1 MSFFTLELGCPNVP
15 WIKEILSG
23 SRSASWLP
31 SLTVMEK
38 NWHRRHTTGGCNPLV
53 RLEKVGSSLET
64 QVTLILAM
72 ALLTVVWEHLSPGS
86 PLCSPRD
93 LWEPQLSG
101 ACYFPRNK
109 CKDGNLC
116 FRVPGTSGFRLRWY
130 NPFPIHKRPPS
141 SFSFTEN
148 LVCSL
153 LQAIFWPPRNTSV
166 ATQMT
171 CQTPTLP
178 ASGPCFQPHHS
189 FFGPQTWTIQCQA
202 QASCFLDLILHPSAA
217 LNHNYYQNYL

>member
-1 MSFFTLELGCPNVP
+1 MQGPSLHWNLAVPNVP

-23 SRSASWLP
+23 SRNASWLP
-31 SLTVMEK
+31 SLTAMEK

-64 QVTLILAM
+64 QFTLILAI
-72 ALLTVVWEHLSPGS
+72 ALLTMVWEHLSPGS
-86 PLCSPRD
+86 SLCSPRD

-101 ACYFPRNK
+101 ARYFSRNK

-148 LVCSL
+148 LATSVLSTPSYFLTTQEYFSGHTDDLSNTYTSCLRTLFSTSL
-153 LQAIFWPPRNTSV
+153 LLLWATDLDYSVSSANILFPRPHSPPICCT
-166 ATQMT
+166 
-171 CQTPTLP
+171 
-178 ASGPCFQPHHS
+178 
-189 FFGPQTWTIQCQA
+189 
-202 QASCFLDLILHPSAA
+202 
-217 LNHNYYQNYL
+217 

>member
-1 MSFFTLELGCPNVP
+1 
-15 WIKEILSG
+15 
-23 SRSASWLP
+23 
-31 SLTVMEK
+31 MEK

-64 QVTLILAM
+64 QFTLILAI
-72 ALLTVVWEHLSPGS
+72 ALLTMVWEHLSPGS
-86 PLCSPRD
+86 SLCSPRD

-148 LVCSL
+148 L
-153 LQAIFWPPRNTSV
+153 ATSV
-166 ATQMT
+166 LSTPSYFLTTQEYFSGHTDDLSNTYTSCLRTLFSTSPLLLWATDLDYSVSSANILF
-171 CQTPTLP
+171 PR
-178 ASGPCFQPHHS
+178 PHS
-189 FFGPQTWTIQCQA
+189 PPICCT
-202 QASCFLDLILHPSAA
+202 
-217 LNHNYYQNYL
+217 